1 MLSPSSAITFLSS
14 HRIQSLSYVTEDYN
28 LYLLHR
34 NRYHVYRPFLAC
46 TPTIALSA
54 PHTQLLLQH
63 LRGMILHLGWPAN
76 LHPTLSEPP
85 VPFLELPLCNL
96 TGAVPLTIWL
106 GCGIKDLWKL
116 ESRSEHNEWCQHGN
130 LGDHESGDAATLAT
144 PAEFQPELCLPE
156 GWQLR

>member
-1 MLSPSSAITFLSS
+1 MWLFILRCKLGCPLLHNKESGNGIRIIQMLSPSSAITFLSS

-34 NRYHVYRPFLAC
+34 NQYLIYRPFLAC

-106 GCGIKDLWKL
+106 GCGMKDLRML
-116 ESRSEHNEWCQHGN
+116 EGRLERNK
-130 LGDHESGDAATLAT
+130 
-144 PAEFQPELCLPE
+144 
-156 GWQLR
+156 